1 MSSKQIE
8 ALKEEIWRR
17 AREKAEQILSSA
29 RNEAE
34 RIIEEARQKAEEALR
49 SKVNPE
55 KLIVRRRV
63 LGRAVSEG
71 RKLVILARNE
81 VMERAFQEALN
92 KLRAESESKSEA
104 YKSFLL
110 KLLKNV
116 LKDLGLD
123 GGEVTIY
130 ANESDIDLLKA
141 MVKDVSSS
149 QASIRFEK
157 APIMGG
163 LIASEADGR
172 KVFYG
177 SIESR
182 LEALKPILR
191 DKVAS
196 ILFKEVRKT

>member
-1 MSSKQIE
+1 MGSEQIE

-17 AREKAEQILSSA
+17 AREKAEQILSDA
-29 RNEAE
+29 RAEAE
-34 RIIEEARQKAEEALR
+34 RIIEGAKQKAEEAVR
-49 SKVNPE
+49 RRVDPE

-63 LGRAVSEG
+63 LGRAISEG

-81 VMERAFQEALN
+81 VMEKAFQRALE
-92 KLRAESESKSEA
+92 KLRVESESKSEA
-104 YKSFLL
+104 YRSFLL
-110 KLLKNV
+110 KLLKKA
-116 LKDLGLD
+116 LDDLSSD
-123 GGEVTIY
+123 GGEITIH
-130 ANESDIDLLKA
+130 ANQSDIDLLRSLVEK
-141 MVKDVSSS
+141 VSNA
-149 QASIRFEK
+149 QASVRFEK
-157 APIMGG
+157 ADIMGG

-196 ILFKEVRKT
+196 ILFKEVRRT